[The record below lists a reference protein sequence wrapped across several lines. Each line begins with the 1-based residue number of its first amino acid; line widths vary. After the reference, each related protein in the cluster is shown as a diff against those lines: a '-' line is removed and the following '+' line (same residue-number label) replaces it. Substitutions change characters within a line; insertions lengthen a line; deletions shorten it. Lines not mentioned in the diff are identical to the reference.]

1 MPASRFFFS
10 WVDEEGTRH
19 LYLSVPKAERV
30 KHESVV
36 SPAVQAYRRI
46 NGIKCSPR
54 QSQVIAGYVARWGEE
69 AVLKVIRECDLQIA
83 AADKPLQ
90 YLGGIL
96 RNNGHGHKKPLALS
110 MWPDER
116 DESGPR
122 TPEEQAALDGLEAMR
137 GG

>member
-19 LYLSVPKAERV
+19 LYLTVPKSEKV
-30 KHESVV
+30 KHESVE
-36 SPAVQAYRRI
+36 SPAVQAYKRI

-54 QSQVIAGYVARWGEE
+54 QSQVIAGYVARWGEK
-69 AVLKVIRECDLQIA
+69 AVLEAISKHDLQIA
-83 AADKPLQ
+83 AADRPLQ

-96 RNNGHGHKKPLALS
+96 RNNGNGSRKPLALS
-110 MWPDER
+110 MWPDEE
-116 DESGPR
+116 DDSGPR

-137 GG
+137 DA